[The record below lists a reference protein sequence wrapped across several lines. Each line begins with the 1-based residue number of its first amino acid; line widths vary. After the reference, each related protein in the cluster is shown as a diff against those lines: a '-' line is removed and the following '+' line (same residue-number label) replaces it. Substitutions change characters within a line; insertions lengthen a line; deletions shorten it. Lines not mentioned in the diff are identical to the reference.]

1 MNMTLEEWILLIF
14 TVTMVL
20 IMFAIICTDGY
31 DYHKK

>member
-1 MNMTLEEWILLIF
+1 MVEEWILLIF

-20 IMFAIICTDGY
+20 TMFAIICTDGH